1 MTVDQITFREL
12 RRRLPSGV
20 TIVTTVDEQGRR
32 RGFTASAFTFLSW
45 KPPQVLACLDRS
57 ADCHPSFATAEGFAV
72 NILRAEHEELARRFA
87 TKGIDKFAGG
97 QFEWG
102 ELRLP
107 ILRDALAALE
117 CRTTARLPSGDHT
130 ILVGEAVAI
139 RLQAG
144 MPAVLYDRR
153 FWTLGE
159 VASLPE
165 PASRWRANGNGGATV
180 PVPGAAGDTIGAAS
194 ECR

>member
-1 MTVDQITFREL
+1 MTIDQITFREL
-12 RRRLPSGV
+12 RRRFPSGV

-45 KPPQVLACLDRS
+45 EPPQVLVCLDRS
-57 ADCHPSFATAEGFAV
+57 ADCHPSFSTAEGFAV

-97 QFEWG
+97 QFECG

-144 MPAVLYDRR
+144 TPAVLYDRR
-153 FWTLGE
+153 FWTLGN
-159 VASLPE
+159 VASLLQP
-165 PASRWRANGNGGATV
+165 PSPWRADGDGSATG
-180 PVPGAAGDTIGAAS
+180 PVPDATGDTIRAAAQ
-194 ECR
+194 CR